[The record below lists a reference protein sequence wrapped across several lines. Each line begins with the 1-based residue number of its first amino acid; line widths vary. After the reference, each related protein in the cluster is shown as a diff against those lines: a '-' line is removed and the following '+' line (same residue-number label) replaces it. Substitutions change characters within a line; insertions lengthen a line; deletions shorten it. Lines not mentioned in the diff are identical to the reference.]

1 MFEMNQII
9 LISIGS
15 AVFVALSIV
24 FTFIF
29 LALRRFKRQA
39 QALKLLFKEQQR
51 QISDLNSQLHEIRCG
66 AIGVGSRVQEVEGK
80 LAQAIERQT
89 ELQSQYHDPQ
99 AKLYSHAMKLV
110 ERGAGIDE
118 IIQECELP
126 RAEAELLVSL
136 HSR

>member
-1 MFEMNQII
+1 MTEIVLMITA
-9 LISIGS
+9 S
-15 AVFVALSIV
+15 AVFIV
-24 FTFIF
+24 LLIIFTVIF
-29 LALRRFKRQA
+29 VALRRFKRQV

-51 QISDLNSQLHEIRCG
+51 QILDLNTQLHEIRNG

-80 LAQAIERQT
+80 LAQAIERQAEMQT
-89 ELQSQYHDPQ
+89 QYSDPQ

-110 ERGAGIDE
+110 ERGAGVDE

-136 HSR
+136 HSK